1 MQLEDE
7 LNRAKCIL
15 VDGDASSFRPGEVES
30 ECHFLLTLDLF
41 FAYCDEY

>member
-15 VDGDASSFRPGEVES
+15 VDGDASYFLVGKVES
-30 ECHFLLTLDLF
+30 ACILFSHFGSSLV
-41 FAYCDEY
+41 ANVW